1 MKNFEKNIAVYLA
14 ANVWN
19 LKVTFW
25 AGLVMS
31 VIGCGGIVYAILTPP
46 LSTMPL
52 YSKLGVGFM
61 GVLMIFC
68 VIGLGVCYRK
78 ARHSYQE
85 FVELNKKAL
94 AQE

>member
-1 MKNFEKNIAVYLA
+1 MKNFEKNIAAYLA
-14 ANVWN
+14 ANVWS
-19 LKVTFW
+19 LKVAFW
-25 AGLVMS
+25 IS
-31 VIGCGGIVYAILTPP
+31 VVLTIICCGGIVYAIPP

-78 ARHSYQE
+78 ARKSYQE